1 MWFYV
6 LYNRSIDI
14 SCILLEHILLESKSY
29 ELAVGNKMMRILINA
44 YPERIAKMSVV
55 IHERLISAVLY
66 LTNFLGSLFPSY
78 SP

>member
-6 LYNRSIDI
+6 LHNRFIDI
-14 SCILLEHILLESKSY
+14 PCILLEHILLESKSY
-29 ELAVGNKMMRILINA
+29 ELAVDNKMMRILINA
-44 YPERIAKMSVV
+44 YPERTAKMSVV

>member
-6 LYNRSIDI
+6 LYNRFIDI

-29 ELAVGNKMMRILINA
+29 ELGGGNKMMRILINA
-44 YPERIAKMSVV
+44 YPERTAKISVV
-55 IHERLISAVLY
+55 LHERLISAVLY